1 MFLHPYIPLQN
12 KLFLLKNM
20 WNNDNLTSVYYCCST
35 FFSSVYFTVFNANF
49 LCVCVSSTKYTSP
62 DAPLPKFDFFSNV

>member
-1 MFLHPYIPLQN
+1 LNWDGENVYSEE
-12 KLFLLKNM
+12 
-20 WNNDNLTSVYYCCST
+20 NNPPISCINSYFVE
-35 FFSSVYFTVFNANF
+35 VIYFTVFNANF